1 MTNLR
6 FFTGDLLSL
15 DFFPEEVYDMLL
27 NQNTEEAEQML
38 YEFFASRGVSGA
50 PLTILT
56 IAVMLFFGFLATRI
70 TKLLRLP
77 NVTAYILTGI
87 LLGPYVL
94 GLAPES
100 FMAATDFLPDVA
112 LAFIAFGVGE
122 YFRLEALK
130 KSGLKVVVIT
140 LTESLAASLLVFL
153 LTFTILRLPLPFSV
167 VLSALAAATAPAS
180 TMMTI
185 RQTHARGDLVDTLL
199 QVVAL
204 DDVVGLLTYSA
215 AISIALASLSGGG
228 GQVSAVLVPIAK
240 NLGAMVLGA
249 GFGWILKL
257 FLTRK
262 HSTDNRLIISV
273 GLLLFFCAVCSLL
286 GVSPLLGCMA
296 MGAVYINLSGD
307 ESLFRQLNY
316 FNPPI
321 LLLFFVRSG
330 MGFRLDALVSSGSS
344 LGSVPLLAIGVGYF
358 LVRILGKYLGAWF
371 GALVTQR
378 PAPVRRFLGL
388 ALIPQA
394 GVAIGLAAMCSRIL
408 GPGIGSDLETV
419 ILSSSVLYEIIG
431 PVSAKIALVFSGSCP
446 KTLEEMTEV
455 PAVDEKGEP
464 LSRVDQ
470 LVLRIREIREA
481 QEAEASAPSRDE
493 AAFTEAAYEEYE
505 AAGRSHFRR
514 FLNR

>member
-1 MTNLR
+1 M
-6 FFTGDLLSL
+6 LS
-15 DFFPEEVYDMLL
+15 
-27 NQNTEEAEQML
+27 
-38 YEFFASRGVSGA
+38 EFLTSRGVSGA

-56 IAVMLFFGFLATRI
+56 LAAMLFFGFLSTRL

-87 LLGPYVL
+87 LFGPYVL
-94 GLAPES
+94 GLASES
-100 FMAATDFLPDVA
+100 FMKATDFLPDVA

-130 KSGLKVVVIT
+130 KGGLKVIAIT
-140 LTESLAASLLVFL
+140 LTESLTASLLVFG
-153 LTFTILRLPLPFSV
+153 LTAGILRLPLPFSV

-185 RQTHARGDLVDTLL
+185 RQTHARGELVDTLL
-199 QVVAL
+199 KVVAL

-215 AISIALASLSGGG
+215 AIAIALSSLRGGN
-228 GQVSAVLVPIAK
+228 GQAAAVLIPILK
-240 NLGAMVLGA
+240 NLGAMALGGA
-249 GFGWILKL
+249 FGWILKL

-273 GLLLFFCAVCSLL
+273 GLLFFFCAVCSLL
-286 GVSPLLGCMA
+286 DVSPLLGCMV
-296 MGAVYINLSGD
+296 MGAVYINLSED

-330 MGFRLDALVSSGSS
+330 MGFRLDSLSGSS
-344 LGSVPLLAIGVGYF
+344 ASSGGVPLIAVGVGYF
-358 LVRILGKYLGAWF
+358 LARILGKYLGAWV
-371 GALVTQR
+371 GCLAAGK
-378 PAPVRRFLGL
+378 PKPVRRFLGL

-394 GVAIGLAAMCSRIL
+394 GVAIGLAAMCARIL
-408 GPGIGSDLETV
+408 GPGIGNDLETV

-431 PVSAKIALVFSGSCP
+431 PASAKLALSLSGSIP
-446 KTLEEMTEV
+446 KTLEDLTEV
-455 PAVDEKGEP
+455 PAVNEAGVP
-464 LSRVDQ
+464 LSRVEQ
-470 LVLRIREIREA
+470 LVLRIREIRKA
-481 QEAEASAPSRDE
+481 QEAEASVPSRDE

>member
-1 MTNLR
+1 
-6 FFTGDLLSL
+6 
-15 DFFPEEVYDMLL
+15 ML
-27 NQNTEEAEQML
+27 A
-38 YEFFASRGVSGA
+38 EFFASRGVSGA

-56 IAVMLFFGFLATRI
+56 LAVMLFFGFLAIRV
-70 TKLLRLP
+70 TKILRLP

-87 LLGPYVL
+87 LLGPYLL
-94 GLAPES
+94 GLASEG
-100 FMAATDFLPDVA
+100 FMEATGFLPDVA

-122 YFRLEALK
+122 YFRLNALK
-130 KSGLKVVVIT
+130 KSGPKVAVVT
-140 LTESLAASLLVFL
+140 LTEALTASVLVFL
-153 LTFTILRLPLPFSV
+153 LTYVFLGLPLPFSV
-167 VLSALAAATAPAS
+167 VLAALAAATAPDS

-204 DDVVGLLTYSA
+204 DDVVGLLAYSA
-215 AISIALASLSGGG
+215 AISIALASLTGVGV
-228 GQVSAVLVPIAK
+228 QAAAVLIPLAK
-240 NLGAMVLGA
+240 NLGVILLGA
-249 GFGWILKL
+249 VFGWILKL

-273 GLLLFFCAVCSLL
+273 GLLFFFCAVCSLL
-286 GVSPLLGCMA
+286 DVSPLLGCMA
-296 MGAVYINLSGD
+296 MGALYINLSGD

-330 MGFRLDALVSSGSS
+330 MGFRLDALVGSTSS
-344 LGSVPLLAIGVGYF
+344 LGSMPLIVIGVGYF
-358 LVRILGKYLGAWF
+358 LVRILGKYLGAWL
-371 GALVTQR
+371 GCLLTRR
-378 PAPVRRFLGL
+378 PAPTRRFLGL

-408 GPGIGSDLETV
+408 GPGIGGDLETV

-431 PVSAKIALVFSGSCP
+431 PVSAKLALVFSGSCP
-446 KTLEEMTEV
+446 KSLEEMTEA
-455 PAVDEKGEP
+455 PAAPAEGPP
-464 LSRVDQ
+464 LSRVEE
-470 LVLRIREIREA
+470 LALRIRKIREA
-481 QEAEASAPSRDE
+481 QEAEATLPSRDE

>member
-1 MTNLR
+1 MI
-6 FFTGDLLSL
+6 S
-15 DFFPEEVYDMLL
+15 
-27 NQNTEEAEQML
+27 
-38 YEFFASRGVSGA
+38 EFLISRGVSGA

-56 IAVMLFFGFLATRI
+56 IAVMLFFGFLATRL
-70 TKLLRLP
+70 TKLFRLP

-94 GLAPES
+94 GLASEG
-100 FMAATDFLPDVA
+100 FMNATDFLPDVA

-122 YFRLEALK
+122 YFRMESLRK
-130 KSGLKVVVIT
+130 GGLKVIGIT
-140 LTESLAASLLVFL
+140 LAESLMASLLVFV
-153 LTFTILRLPLPFSV
+153 FTAGILHLPLSFSV

-185 RQTHARGDLVDTLL
+185 RQTHARGDFVDTLL

-215 AISIALASLSGGG
+215 AIAIALTSLSGGTG
-228 GQVSAVLVPIAK
+228 DVSAVVLPIVK
-240 NLGAMVLGA
+240 NICAMALGGV
-249 GFGWILKL
+249 FGWILKL

-262 HSTDNRLIISV
+262 HSSDNRLIISV
-273 GLLLFFCAVCSLL
+273 GLLFFFCAVCSLL
-286 GVSPLLGCMA
+286 DVSPLLGCMI
-296 MGAVYINLSGD
+296 MGAVYINLSED

-330 MGFRLDALVSSGSS
+330 MGFRLDALAGSSAVSGSM
-344 LGSVPLLAIGVGYF
+344 PLIVIGVGYF
-358 LVRILGKYLGAWF
+358 VVRILGKYLGAWIGCF
-371 GALVTQR
+371 AAGKAK
-378 PAPVRRFLGL
+378 PVRRFLGM

-408 GPGIGSDLETV
+408 GPGIGTDLETV

-431 PVSAKIALVFSGSCP
+431 PAAAKLSLVLSGSIP
-446 KTLEEMTEV
+446 KTLEDLTEV
-455 PAVDEKGEP
+455 PSVNEAGVP
-464 LSRVDQ
+464 LTRVEQ
-470 LVLRIREIREA
+470 LVLRIQEIRKA
-481 QEAEASAPSRDE
+481 QEAEEALSSRDE

-505 AAGRSHFRR
+505 AAGRNHFRR
-514 FLNR
+514 FHNR

>member
-1 MTNLR
+1 
-6 FFTGDLLSL
+6 
-15 DFFPEEVYDMLL
+15 ML
-27 NQNTEEAEQML
+27 A
-38 YEFFASRGVSGA
+38 EFFASRGISGA

-56 IAVMLFFGFLATRI
+56 LAVMLFFGFLATRL

-87 LLGPYVL
+87 LLGPYIL
-94 GLAPES
+94 GLASES
-100 FMAATDFLPDVA
+100 FMAGTDFLPDVA

-130 KSGLKVVVIT
+130 RGGPRVAVVT
-140 LTESLAASLLVFL
+140 LTESLTASILVFL
-153 LTFTILRLPLPFSV
+153 LTYVFLGLSLPFSV
-167 VLSALAAATAPAS
+167 VLAALAAATAPAS
-180 TMMTI
+180 TLMTI
-185 RQTHARGDLVDTLL
+185 RQTKARGDLVDTLL

-215 AISIALASLSGGG
+215 AISIALASLTGEA
-228 GQVSAVLVPIAK
+228 GQASTVLLPLLRNV
-240 NLGAMVLGA
+240 GAMALGA

-273 GLLLFFCAVCSLL
+273 GLIFFFCAVCSLL
-286 GVSPLLGCMA
+286 DVSPLLGCMA
-296 MGAVYINLSGD
+296 MGAVYINLSD
-307 ESLFRQLNY
+307 DDSLFRQLNY
-316 FNPPI
+316 FSPPI

-330 MGFRLDALVSSGSS
+330 MGFRLDALAGSS
-344 LGSVPLLAIGVGYF
+344 TALGSVPLIVIGVGYF
-358 LVRILGKYLGAWF
+358 LVRILGKYLGAWS
-371 GALVTQR
+371 GCLIMR
-378 PAPVRRFLGL
+378 KPAPTRRFLGL

-431 PVSAKIALVFSGSCP
+431 PVSAKLALALSGSIP
-446 KTLEEMTEV
+446 KTLEDMTEV
-455 PAVDEKGEP
+455 PSVSPEGKP
-464 LSRVDQ
+464 LSRVEE
-470 LVLRIREIREA
+470 LTLRIRKIREA
-481 QEAEASAPSRDE
+481 QEAEASVPSRDE